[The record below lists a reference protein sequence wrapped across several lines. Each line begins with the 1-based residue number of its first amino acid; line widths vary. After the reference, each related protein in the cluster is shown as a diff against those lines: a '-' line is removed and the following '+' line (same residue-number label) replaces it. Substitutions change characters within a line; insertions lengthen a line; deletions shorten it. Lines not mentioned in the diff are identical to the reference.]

1 MHILLGT
8 NTLEVGGIETNLV
21 RLTRALTRLGHEVT
35 VVSAGGALSQ
45 GLEYAGGVNVC
56 LQMDLRSPGRIRQGV
71 LSAAGFGHG
80 GAALRGHR
88 GVGYERRG

>member
-1 MHILLGT
+1 MHIVLGT

-56 LQMDLRSPGRIRQGV
+56 LQMDLRSPGRIRR
-71 LSAAGFGHG
+71 SI
-80 GAALRGHR
+80 GASL
-88 GVGYERRG
+88 